1 MNSRYR
7 IQAFFTLLAVLF
19 ALLNTY
25 LLFAPVGLYSS
36 EWLPGFLA
44 SLGGSIASYAGP
56 FQLRKDSPWHLI
68 IAWINFLFLI
78 WYLILLTPLAV
89 LLFGP

>member
-1 MNSRYR
+1 MNTAYR

-25 LLFAPVGLYSS
+25 LLFAPVELYSS

-44 SLGGSIASYAGP
+44 GLSGSIASYAGP
-56 FQLRKDSPWHLI
+56 FQQRKDSPWQLI
-68 IAWINFLFLI
+68 ITWVNFLFLT
-78 WYLILLTPLAV
+78 WYLLLLTPLAV